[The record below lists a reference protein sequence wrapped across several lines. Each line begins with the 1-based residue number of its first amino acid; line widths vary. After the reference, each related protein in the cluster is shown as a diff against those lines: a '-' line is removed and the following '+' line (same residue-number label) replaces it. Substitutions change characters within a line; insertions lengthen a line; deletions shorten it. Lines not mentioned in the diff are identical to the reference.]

1 MFFSPLTSRGVWQ
14 YALITHR
21 IGLSQIAQ
29 MPQIIF
35 IIQLICVSQSPRG
48 GRWAYCHTPLRHRM
62 GLTQIDLI
70 KQIYYFLLRFPR
82 FLRETPLPLADC
94 ADVAENLYNR
104 INLCEPITHP
114 GLRLPCSI
122 TQIDLIKQI
131 LLFSSAV
138 SAISARYSS
147 SSRRLRRCR
156 RTGVHLSASIT
167 ARRTARK
174 QLKKRLRQCDGVALI
189 MSHPKVWR
197 CYYFLMKGILA
208 TSPSAVIRRM

>member
-1 MFFSPLTSRGVWQ
+1 
-14 YALITHR
+14 
-21 IGLSQIAQ
+21 
-29 MPQIIF
+29 
-35 IIQLICVSQSPRG
+35 
-48 GRWAYCHTPLRHRM
+48 M

-70 KQIYYFLLRFPR
+70 KQIYYFIPR
-82 FLRETPLPLADC
+82 FLRDTINPLADC

-114 GLRLPCSI
+114 RLRLPCSI

-138 SAISARYSS
+138 SAISARNYQT
-147 SSRRLRRCR
+147 SRRLRRCR

-174 QLKKRLRQCDGVALI
+174 QLKKRLRHHTGVALI
-189 MSHPKVWR
+189 YV
-197 CYYFLMKGILA
+197 
-208 TSPSAVIRRM
+208 TS